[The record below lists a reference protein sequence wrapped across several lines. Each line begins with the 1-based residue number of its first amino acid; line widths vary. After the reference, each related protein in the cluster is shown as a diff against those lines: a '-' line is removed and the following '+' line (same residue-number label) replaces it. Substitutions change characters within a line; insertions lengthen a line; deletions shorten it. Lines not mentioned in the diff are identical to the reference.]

1 MTLEPNAARR
11 DRAAT
16 AYVGLALAGA
26 LAIVAVEALLVVPGH
41 LRAAQVA
48 YALLVLAFVNAGPAH
63 ESRALSPRALAAVAA
78 LRALAL
84 VPLIRVLALALP
96 MRDWTEPAAILAIA
110 LPVGIVA
117 LRLAPVVG
125 LPLRPLLRLRPPA
138 IVLFAI
144 ASGALLG
151 LVAFAAGAPQLWP
164 DGAAGGRIALG
175 VAAAV
180 VAACVEEIVFRGVV
194 QGTLQRAAGRLGI
207 VTACALFAATYLGSG
222 STALVLTFALA
233 GCVFAL
239 AVARSGAL
247 PGVIAGHVVLVVG
260 AGAVWPQVLDAS
272 ELPAL
277 RGQAATV
284 VLAAAIAVT
293 LAVACRGPLAGPAA
307 ATATDRGARSEA

>member
-1 MTLEPNAARR
+1 VTLEPNAARR

-41 LRAAQVA
+41 LRAAQIA

-63 ESRALSPRALAAVAA
+63 ESRAPSPRALAAVGA

-84 VPLIRVLALALP
+84 VPLIRALALALP
-96 MRDWTEPAAILAIA
+96 MRDWTEPAAVLAVA

-125 LPLRPLLRLRPPA
+125 LPLRPLCRLRPPA

-144 ASGALLG
+144 AAGAQLSR
-151 LVAFAAGAPQLWP
+151 VAFGAGAPQLWP
-164 DGAAGGRIALG
+164 DGAAGGRIALAL
-175 VAAAV
+175 AAAV

-222 STALVLTFALA
+222 STALVLTFVLA

-260 AGAVWPQVLDAS
+260 AGAVWPHLLDAS
-272 ELPAL
+272 DLPAL
-277 RGQAATV
+277 RGEVTAV
-284 VLAAAIAVT
+284 VLVAAIVVT
-293 LAVACRGPLAGPAA
+293 LAVACRGPLAAG
-307 ATATDRGARSEA
+307 RGAGGD